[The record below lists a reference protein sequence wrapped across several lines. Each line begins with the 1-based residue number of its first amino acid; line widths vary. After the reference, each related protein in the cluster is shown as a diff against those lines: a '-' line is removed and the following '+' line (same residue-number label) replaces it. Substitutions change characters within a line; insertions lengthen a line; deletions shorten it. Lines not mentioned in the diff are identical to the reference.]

1 MKKGKRVVNEDI
13 RKKCELLEKQL
24 EDLTNNITDEM
35 ISNATV
41 KEKEE
46 YLKLIAEIKTKI
58 QILKSYN

>member
-1 MKKGKRVVNEDI
+1 MSEDI

>member
-35 ISNATV
+35 ISNASV

-58 QILKSYN
+58 QILKSYK

>member
-1 MKKGKRVVNEDI
+1 
-13 RKKCELLEKQL
+13 
-24 EDLTNNITDEM
+24 M